1 MLIVTVAFNNAG
13 FSSLDAVLAQHKGLP
28 DYLTDN
34 PMPDGG
40 KPWGTMNSTNTNQYR
55 ETPDTGV
62 TRYYDWTVSKGR
74 CAPDGFEMDC
84 VMANNQYPGPTVEV
98 SFVHSR
104 LRSSSYLTKRDSRP
118 TGVTTSKSRS
128 TTTSLTKARA
138 FTGTESCRSTVP
150 ESGWTVFLVP
160 LSARSRLSR
169 LSPTVSGQTCTA
181 RAGGTLTTRRNTAA
195 ASKAQ

>member
-1 MLIVTVAFNNAG
+1 MLIVMVAFNNAG
-13 FSSLDAVLAQHKGLP
+13 ISSLEAVLAQGLP
-28 DYLTDN
+28 DYLADN

-40 KPWGTMNSTNTNQYR
+40 KPWGTMNSTNTNQCR

-104 LRSSSYLTKRDSRP
+104 LRIVISNDMDI
-118 TGVTTSKSRS
+118 
-128 TTTSLTKARA
+128 
-138 FTGTESCRSTVP
+138 
-150 ESGWTVFLVP
+150 
-160 LSARSRLSR
+160 
-169 LSPTVSGQTCTA
+169 
-181 RAGGTLTTRRNTAA
+181 
-195 ASKAQ
+195 